1 VTNTNVILDLVAHN
15 NKYSRV
21 HTIGIGEGASKALV
35 KGCAEKG
42 KGKAIFIADNEDVA
56 GKIIELLQSTLSPA
70 ITDFELKFDSNV
82 VEAIIPNPK

>member
-1 VTNTNVILDLVAHN
+1 VSDTNSIVQLVAQN
-15 NKYSRV
+15 NKYCRV
-21 HTIGIGEGASKALV
+21 HSIGIGEGASKALV